1 MRPTKDADSDVGLA
15 LAPLQSRDDSDDGPT
30 TGPPQS
36 PGGTSRRPG
45 PVGATCALGSTRQPH
60 RVQLVRPPRA
70 AGPSPGT
77 RAGQALQRVILGS
90 YTPAA
95 GRPSSPGP
103 SGHDTDINSASRN
116 LTDIFY
122 LQSSCGRFIFSV
134 EYSWNHSPISATLSR
149 AQQSQQTGHAIQH
162 SASSRN
168 FSTLPLISFLSPL
181 HPPNIRRAKAL
192 APSA

>member
-1 MRPTKDADSDVGLA
+1 MRATKDADSDVGLA

-30 TGPPQS
+30 TGPLQS

-60 RVQLVRPPRA
+60 RVQFVRPLRA

-77 RAGQALQRVILGS
+77 RAGQVLQLDILGS
-90 YTPAA
+90 YSPAA

-103 SGHDTDINSASRN
+103 SGHNTDINSASQN

-122 LQSSCGRFIFSV
+122 LQSSCGRFILA
-134 EYSWNHSPISATLSR
+134 WNILGIIPLFPRHFLVISSGNKLATPFHILPVPKFFNP
-149 AQQSQQTGHAIQH
+149 ATHFIPVTLIPTQH
-162 SASSRN
+162 MPR
-168 FSTLPLISFLSPL
+168 
-181 HPPNIRRAKAL
+181 
-192 APSA
+192 